1 MGTTKRQRQKAARA
15 RKVEE
20 MKKQQQRKQT
30 GKKAITGI
38 IVIVLL
44 AGSAVWLF
52 TKPSTPVVTIPTTT
66 TTTTATSGSAAVP
79 GFAAIPTPI
88 AAGTFGTAPTV
99 TVPTSAPPSVE
110 EASNLIVGKGT
121 AIKLGD
127 TFTAQYVLADYAT
140 HKIVQ
145 SSWTSQPFTCD
156 ATSGC
161 KLQMGGL
168 IPGWV
173 DGMTGMKVGGRR
185 ELIIPPSLGYGP
197 NGSGNGI
204 PGNDTL
210 LFVIDLL
217 KVN

>member
-20 MKKQQQRKQT
+20 MQKQQQRKQA
-30 GKKAITGI
+30 GKKSIIAIV
-38 IVIVLL
+38 VIVVL
-44 AGSAVWLF
+44 AGSAIWLF
-52 TKPSTPVVTIPTTT
+52 TKPSTPVVSIPTTT
-66 TTTTATSGSAAVP
+66 TTTTGSMTGSSSVP
-79 GFAAIPTPI
+79 GFAAIATPL
-88 AAGTFGTAPTV
+88 APGSFGTAPTV
-99 TVPTSAPPSVE
+99 TVPTTPPPTVE
-110 EASNLIVGKGT
+110 EASNLIVGNGT

-140 HKIVQ
+140 HKVLQ
-145 SSWTSQPFTCD
+145 SSWTSQPFACD
-156 ATSGC
+156 ATSNC
-161 KLQMGGL
+161 KLQTGGL
-168 IPGWV
+168 ITGWV
-173 DGMTGMKVGGRR
+173 NGMVGMKVGGRR
-185 ELIIPPSLGYGP
+185 ELIIPPALGYG